1 MRRYLKSRRAISG
14 AVTALILVIVSVA
27 LALAVAVFAFGLFGT
42 FGSSGQ
48 VQAIG
53 TPVVNVKPNSTAA
66 NPTYKGYNI
75 SISVQLKNSGTVS
88 ASIQSITIGNI
99 TLPAGSKYLVVNPS
113 SIPGGFD
120 GILKI
125 VIANQP
131 DLPGVL
137 QQSNTGGSVPVS
149 ITFSEGSLS
158 PTLTLQGVLNST
170 V

>member
-1 MRRYLKSRRAISG
+1 MRRYLKSKRAISG

-53 TPVVNVKPNSTAA
+53 TPELNVTQPSA
-66 NPTYKGYNI
+66 GQYNI
-75 SISVQLKNSGTVS
+75 YLIVQIKNSGTVA
-88 ASIQSITIGNI
+88 ASVQSVTIGNI
-99 TLPAGSKYLVVNPS
+99 TVTPASTSPTLKVTPT

-120 GILKI
+120 GILNITIKD
-125 VIANQP
+125 VTY
-131 DLPGVL
+131 LPGVL
-137 QQSNTGGSVPVS
+137 QKNNIGGSVPVS

-158 PTLTLQGVLNST
+158 PTLTLQGVLNDT
-170 V
+170 VTG

>member
-53 TPVVNVKPNSTAA
+53 TPVVNVKNAA
-66 NPTYKGYNI
+66 NQGYYNI
-75 SISVQLKNSGTVS
+75 ILTVQIKNSGTVA
-88 ASIQSITIGNI
+88 ASVQSVSIGDITVAAGN
-99 TLPAGSKYLVVNPS
+99 ANLVVTPS

-120 GILKI
+120 GTLNITI
-125 VIANQP
+125 TNQP
-131 DLPGVL
+131 NLPGVL
-137 QQSNTGGSVPVS
+137 QKGNIGGSVPVS

-158 PTLTLQGVLNST
+158 PTLTLQGVLNGT
-170 V
+170 TA

>member
-1 MRRYLKSRRAISG
+1 MRRYLKSKRAISG

-53 TPVVNVKPNSTAA
+53 TPVVNVKNGDIYLT
-66 NPTYKGYNI
+66 
-75 SISVQLKNSGTVS
+75 VQIKNSGTVA
-88 ASIQSITIGNI
+88 ASVQSVTIGNI
-99 TLPAGSKYLVVNPS
+99 TEPAGSFTANPT

-120 GILKI
+120 GTLTII
-125 VIANQP
+125 ITGVTHF
-131 DLPGVL
+131 PGVL
-137 QQSNTGGSVPVS
+137 QQSNIGGSVPVS

-170 V
+170 NVA